1 MAISQPPQKVRLTKT
16 YEGVIIC
23 PQCQKRQKKALASFL
38 GVATQLRV
46 QCGCGARFRIL
57 LELRAYYRKRTQLA
71 GTYTKLASQFSGQ
84 IMIVNLSFTGLSFVT
99 TMPPPLQVGDLIEL
113 HFRLDDP
120 QQSVLCKRAVV
131 KHVHGTTVGAA
142 FDQLNAYEKAMGFYL
157 MEPEEEQKM

>member
-1 MAISQPPQKVRLTKT
+1 MTISQPPQKVRLTKT
-16 YEGVIIC
+16 YEGVITC

-57 LELRAYYRKRTQLA
+57 LELRNYYRKRTQLT
-71 GTYTKLASQFSGQ
+71 GTYIQLASQLSGQ
-84 IMIVNLSFTGLSFVT
+84 IMIVNLSFTGLSFT
-99 TMPPPLQVGDLIEL
+99 TTVPHPLQVGDLIEL

-120 QQSVLCKRAVV
+120 QQSVLCKKAVV

-142 FDQLNAYEKAMGFYL
+142 FDQLNAYEKAIGFYL
-157 MEPEEEQKM
+157 MEPEEEHKV